1 MNRNRILIAGIGNI
15 FLGDDAFGVEVVHA
29 LAQRRQPPEVSVV
42 DFGIRSYDLAY
53 ALTDGYDAVILVDAT
68 PRGEPPGTVSLIE
81 PDLSRLNQ
89 LEHEAVDAH
98 SLNPVAVLHL
108 AQALGGQTSK
118 IYLVG
123 CEPADLVASED
134 GDLGLSETVHAA
146 VPAAVAMIES
156 LVEKLLDR
164 KPAGKDLNLTETER
178 KEKYEHVG
186 H

>member
-1 MNRNRILIAGIGNI
+1 MTRKKILIAGIGNI
-15 FLGDDAFGVEVVHA
+15 FLGDDAFGVEVVHE
-29 LAQRRQPPEVSVV
+29 LARRRQPAEVSVV

-89 LEHEAVDAH
+89 LDHEAMDAH
-98 SLNPVAVLHL
+98 TLNPVAVLHL

-123 CEPADLVASED
+123 CEPAELVASEA
-134 GDLGLSETVHAA
+134 GDLGLSEPVHAA
-146 VPAAVAMIES
+146 LPAAVARIES
-156 LVEKLLDR
+156 LVEKLLGR
-164 KPAGKDLNLTETER
+164 PHPEADLNLTETER
-178 KEKYEHVG
+178 KENYEHVG
-186 H
+186 L